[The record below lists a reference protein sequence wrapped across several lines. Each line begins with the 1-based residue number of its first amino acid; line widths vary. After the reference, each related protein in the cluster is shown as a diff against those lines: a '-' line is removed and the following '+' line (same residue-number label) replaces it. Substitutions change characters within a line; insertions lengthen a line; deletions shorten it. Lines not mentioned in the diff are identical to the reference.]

1 MTTLAA
7 PAQDDPYAV
16 GRRQQR
22 ADAANASGRG
32 EGGPAPKRTVVGYGF
47 WIYLLSDI
55 ILFAAFFAAYAVL
68 SGERAGGPGPH
79 DLFEQPR
86 LALQTAALLLSSF
99 TCGLASIAAERRSM
113 VRTQGWLIVTGAL
126 GAVFLALEVQEFA
139 ALVSQGAGPQRSAF
153 LSAFFAL
160 VGLHGAHIA
169 VGLLWA
175 GTMMAQLAI
184 KGFSPATERR
194 LMCFSLFWHA
204 LDIVW
209 VGIFTVV
216 YLLGMVV

>member
-1 MTTLAA
+1 MNDPAA
-7 PAQDDPYAV
+7 EAQDDPYAL
-16 GRRQQR
+16 GHRHRRE
-22 ADAANASGRG
+22 DAPHTTGRG

-47 WIYLLSDI
+47 WIYLLGDI

-86 LALQTAALLLSSF
+86 LALQTGALLLSSF
-99 TCGLASIAAERRSM
+99 TCGLVGIAAERRAM
-113 VRTQGWLIVTGAL
+113 LRAQGWLLATGLLGAL
-126 GAVFLALEVQEFA
+126 FLALEVQEFTGLIA
-139 ALVSQGAGPQRSAF
+139 RGAGPQRSAF
-153 LSAFFAL
+153 LSAFFGL

-175 GTMMAQLAI
+175 GTMMAQLAV
-184 KGFSPATERR
+184 KGFRPHVARR
-194 LMCFSLFWHA
+194 LMCFNLFWHA

-216 YLLGMVV
+216 YLLGMVP